1 MDSDSDLVFP
11 FPKDTGFNMFLEAIF
26 FQYKMLLGDFE
37 QAVFHRSYTGYDEDT
52 KTWIMT
58 ENYLIAIYF
67 IGTTFFTQITILNML
82 IAIMGASF
90 NKHSN
95 KLAEL
100 GKK

>member
-11 FPKDTGFNMFLEAIF
+11 FLEDTGFNMFLEAIF

-37 QAVFHRSYTGYDEDT
+37 QAVLQRTYTGYDADT
-52 KTWIMT
+52 KTWIMI